1 MRSTPTSLFGA
12 MREVFL
18 QPCRRQ
24 YALRPLLRGS
34 AHLSECVRSYMVAK
48 SIRIIQSPDNTKPD
62 NPESNT
68 GLENYLNL
76 I

>member
-62 NPESNT
+62 NPEST
-68 GLENYLNL
+68 VYAD
-76 I
+76 